1 MARGVNNDDVAIS
14 NDTYEIMGRDVSLL
28 LGDHHQE
35 GNSGWLSTAV
45 FTYTFCIL
53 DQFLYCIF
61 ET

>member
-28 LGDHHQE
+28 LGDHDRE
-35 GNSGWLSTAV
+35 GNSSWLSTAV
-45 FTYTFCIL
+45 FTYTFYIL